1 MTCND
6 YEAMCYTMGQSNGVS
21 NNEAPPSRGLAQN
34 GSAIVYGL
42 LVYREDGAN
51 HVGLSGRVKRA

>member
-21 NNEAPPSRGLAQN
+21 NNEAPLSRGLAQN

-42 LVYREDGAN
+42 LVYREDGTN
-51 HVGLSGRVKRA
+51 HVELSGRTKRA

>member
-21 NNEAPPSRGLAQN
+21 NNEAPLSRGLAQN

-42 LVYREDGAN
+42 LVYREDGTN
-51 HVGLSGRVKRA
+51 HVELSG